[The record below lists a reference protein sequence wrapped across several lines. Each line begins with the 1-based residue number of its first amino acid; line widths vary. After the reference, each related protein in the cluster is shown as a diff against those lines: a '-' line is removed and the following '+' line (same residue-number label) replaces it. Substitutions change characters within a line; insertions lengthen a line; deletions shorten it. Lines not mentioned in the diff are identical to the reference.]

1 MTSANVTSSSSL
13 LRAGYWLPPLPMGWD
28 DHDPA
33 GCCRCR
39 PPASASCP
47 CPKQQPRRRRLI
59 LSLPP
64 SLQPPREKT
73 TVVFCFAAALVV
85 DVRRGRARLDA
96 RRQPWRPVASRAVRV
111 PQGQAVAHSLATWRI
126 FRLRSCC
133 YATLLLFPSFV
144 CLD

>member
-1 MTSANVTSSSSL
+1 MTLLAAAGAGRPPRPHARVQNSSIDGDVSSS
-13 LRAGYWLPPLPMGWD
+13 
-28 DHDPA
+28 
-33 GCCRCR
+33 
-39 PPASASCP
+39 
-47 CPKQQPRRRRLI
+47 
-59 LSLPP
+59 P